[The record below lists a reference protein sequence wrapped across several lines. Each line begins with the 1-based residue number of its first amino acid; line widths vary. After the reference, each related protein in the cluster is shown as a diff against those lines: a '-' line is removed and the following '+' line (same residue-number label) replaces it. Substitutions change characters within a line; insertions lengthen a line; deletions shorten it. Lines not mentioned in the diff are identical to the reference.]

1 MWAENYDRDL
11 ADIFEVQDE
20 ITGTVVGR
28 IEPELSRAEQE
39 RARQKPPESLDAWDL
54 YQRGMANLLPFAAMN
69 VAEAEIN
76 FRQAI
81 EQNVSFARAYTGL
94 ALCHFFYVQF
104 GNRQPGVDHL
114 DEGLNAARRAVELDG
129 DDAAARA
136 VLGLMKNIRGENEAA
151 IRDLEKS
158 IELNPNNA
166 NAHFWMARVLVCAG
180 RAEQSLEYS
189 EAAIR
194 LSPNDPL
201 VGPTMVRRGEAY
213 LIMRDYAKAEEWA
226 EKSLDNLNT
235 QFWGNALLTASR
247 ALKGDQEG
255 AEEALSELLRRKPE
269 FTIRLL
275 KVLGISDP
283 SHAEHYAEGL
293 RKAGAPE

>member
-1 MWAENYDRDL
+1 M
-11 ADIFEVQDE
+11 
-20 ITGTVVGR
+20 
-28 IEPELSRAEQE
+28 
-39 RARQKPPESLDAWDL
+39 
-54 YQRGMANLLPFAAMN
+54 
-69 VAEAEIN
+69 
-76 FRQAI
+76 
-81 EQNVSFARAYTGL
+81 
-94 ALCHFFYVQF
+94 
-104 GNRQPGVDHL
+104 
-114 DEGLNAARRAVELDG
+114 DG

-166 NAHFWMARVLVCAG
+166 NAHFWMARALVCAG
-180 RAEQSLEYS
+180 RAEESLEYS

-194 LSPNDPL
+194 LSPNDPM